1 MENLL
6 INYDTYYSDKNIDGN
21 SYKTIFKMDNLINV
35 KKIYLKSVE
44 IPINLNNIRNPY
56 NVFYYSITKLNITT
70 YYNFTIP
77 EKVYTNI
84 YTLILDLNALIV
96 LNIQP
101 KLDTTT
107 EIAPIIALSS
117 DYLNKV
123 YMYYTTVNTTI
134 TIINDGILKY
144 YLGYSDMT
152 QKSYS
157 SVLTTIKTLYIFQ
170 NCYNLNFDSYYN
182 LSITNIAT
190 ISKNTNISCDF
201 KLAIDSIQN
210 SIFYY
215 NNKNSYAQ
223 YISINNRDTV
233 INKLCILLSDK
244 YNNVI
249 YSNIDWSFTLEYEF
263 Y

>member
-6 INYDTYYSDKNIDGN
+6 INYDSYYSDKNIDGN
-21 SYKTIFKMDNLINV
+21 AYKTVFKMDNLINV

-44 IPINLNNIRNPY
+44 IPITLNNIRPPY
-56 NVFYYSITKLNITT
+56 NVFYYSITKLTVT
-70 YYNFTIP
+70 SYYNFTLP

-84 YTLILDLNALIV
+84 YTLILDLNSLIV

-101 KLDTTT
+101 KIDILET
-107 EIAPIIALSS
+107 APIFALSS
-117 DYLNKV
+117 DYLNKL
-123 YMYYTTVNTTI
+123 YIYTTTI
-134 TIINDGILKY
+134 NSTIGIINDGVIKY
-144 YLGYSDMT
+144 YLGYSDMV

-170 NCYNLNFDSYYN
+170 NCYNINFDSYYN
-182 LSITNIAT
+182 LTITNIPT
-190 ISKNTNISCDF
+190 ISKNFNMNCDF
-201 KLAIDSIQN
+201 KLPIDSIQN

-215 NNKNSYAQ
+215 NNKKSYQQ

-233 INKLCILLSDK
+233 INRLCIYLSDK

>member
-6 INYDTYYSDKNIDGN
+6 INYDSYYSDKNTDGN
-21 SYKTIFKMDNLINV
+21 AYKTIFKMDNLINV
-35 KKIYLKSVE
+35 KKIYLKSAE
-44 IPINLNNIRNPY
+44 IPINLNNIRSPY
-56 NVFYYSITKLNITT
+56 NIFYYSITKLGITT

-101 KLDTTT
+101 KIDILET
-107 EIAPIIALSS
+107 APIFALSS
-117 DYLNKV
+117 DYLNKL
-123 YMYYTTVNTTI
+123 YIYTTTI
-134 TIINDGILKY
+134 NSTIGIINDGVIKY
-144 YLGYSDMT
+144 YLGYSDMV

-182 LSITNIAT
+182 LTITNIPT
-190 ISKNTNISCDF
+190 ISKNFNMNCDF
-201 KLAIDSIQN
+201 KLPIDTIQN
-210 SIFYY
+210 SIYYY
-215 NNKNSYAQ
+215 NNKNSYSQ
-223 YISINNRDTV
+223 YISIDNRNTV
-233 INKLCILLSDK
+233 INKLCISLTDK
-244 YNNVI
+244 YNNTI